1 MSATIYILNGPN
13 LNLLGVRE
21 PEIYGR
27 ERLSDIE
34 TRCRNKAKALG
45 LEVVFRQSNH
55 EGELVDWVQEARDKA
70 AGIVINAAGYT
81 HTSVAVL
88 DALTASDLPII
99 EVHLSNIHRREA
111 FRQQSYVS
119 QIADGVIAGL
129 GATGY
134 ELALEALAKKLGT
147 IKEA

>member
-1 MSATIYILNGPN
+1 MSTTIYILNGPN

-34 TRCRNKAKALG
+34 TRCRNKAKTLG

-55 EGELVDWVQEARDKA
+55 EGELVDWIQEARDKA